1 MKATTVKEVLVAARW
16 ILTHY
21 GWCKGSLW
29 KDQDD
34 VNIYS
39 TSYISSG
46 EAKLG
51 CCCLSGALLLVDTDN
66 EQVRMKAYD
75 LLENHM
81 ELLGNHMEKVSVP
94 SWNDQLNRTKQQV
107 INLLNRAI
115 AKA

>member
-21 GWCKGSLW
+21 GWCQGSLW

-66 EQVRMKAYD
+66 EQVRSKAYN
-75 LLENHM
+75 LLVN
-81 ELLGNHMEKVSVP
+81 NIDTDKDFIP
-94 SWNDQLNRTKQQV
+94 YWNDQLHRTKQQV